1 MADRMAAMLRRVEAV
16 EHELA
21 QAAAEWR
28 HEAAAAA
35 AARGRVA
42 GMSK

>member
-1 MADRMAAMLRRVEAV
+1 MADGMAAMPRRVEAV
-16 EHELA
+16 EHEPA
-21 QAAAEWR
+21 QATAEWR
-28 HEAAAAA
+28 HEAAA